1 MLISVLIP
9 CFNEKKTIE
18 EIVDRIN
25 NLKNINIEIIIIDDC
40 SNDGT
45 VEILKNKIR
54 DKVSKIIFNESNFG
68 KGYSLKKGIELAK
81 GEIILIQ
88 DADLEYDPNE
98 YFKLTKP
105 IIDGNADVVYGS
117 RFIGGDERRI
127 LFFWHTIAN
136 KLLTLLSNMLTN
148 LNLTDME
155 TCYKVFKREILK
167 NVNLKENGFG
177 FDPEVTA
184 KVAKLKPKIY
194 EVGISYFGRT
204 YDQGKKIGLKDAF
217 IVLKCIILYNLF

>member
-117 RFIGGDERRI
+117 RFIGGMKEEF
-127 LFFWHTIAN
+127 FFWHTIAN
-136 KLLTLLSNMLTN
+136 KLLT
-148 LNLTDME
+148 
-155 TCYKVFKREILK
+155 YKY
-167 NVNLKENGFG
+167 VNQ
-177 FDPEVTA
+177 
-184 KVAKLKPKIY
+184 
-194 EVGISYFGRT
+194 S
-204 YDQGKKIGLKDAF
+204 
-217 IVLKCIILYNLF
+217 